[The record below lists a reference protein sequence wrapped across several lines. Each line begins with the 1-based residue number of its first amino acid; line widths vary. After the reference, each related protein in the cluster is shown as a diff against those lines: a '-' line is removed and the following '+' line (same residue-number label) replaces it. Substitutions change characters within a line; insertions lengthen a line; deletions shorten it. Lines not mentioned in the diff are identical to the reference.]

1 MSPDPL
7 TEKAAATLPP
17 APISLPLAGAR
28 KVAARRM
35 VEAWAAPVFHLSV
48 DVDMTRVLAA
58 DLKSVGGTV
67 TDGILRS
74 CTRALTAHPAL
85 NAHFADN
92 VVTVFP
98 AVHVGLAVAT
108 EAGLTVP
115 VLRDLQECDLGGIAS
130 RRKEAVAKARAG
142 KLVMSD
148 ITGGT
153 FTVSNLGMMGI
164 DRFDAILNPPQV
176 AILAVGS
183 TAMVPVIRDGAVSG
197 APMAAFTLT
206 CDHRAV
212 DGATGAAL
220 LAEIRDGLESGS
232 ALT

>member
-1 MSPDPL
+1 MSVEVSELADPL
-7 TEKAAATLPP
+7 GPVST
-17 APISLPLAGAR
+17 PLTGGR

-58 DLKSVGGTV
+58 DLKSAGATV
-67 TDGILRS
+67 TDAILVS
-74 CTRALTAHPAL
+74 CTRALIAHPAL

-98 AVHVGLAVAT
+98 AVHLGLAVAT
-108 EAGLTVP
+108 DAGLTVP
-115 VLRDLQECDLGGIAS
+115 VLHDLQDCDLGEVAA
-130 RRKEAVAKARAG
+130 RRKVAVAKARAG
-142 KLVMSD
+142 KLVMAD
-148 ITGGT
+148 ITRGT

-176 AILAVGS
+176 AILAVGT
-183 TAMVPVIRDGAVSG
+183 TASVPVIRDGVVIA
-197 APMAAFTLT
+197 APIAAFTLT

-220 LAEIRDGLESGS
+220 LAEIRRGLESGS

>member
-1 MSPDPL
+1 MTADALSGLAD
-7 TEKAAATLPP
+7 ATLPP
-17 APISLPLAGAR
+17 APVSTPLAGAR

-48 DVDMTRVLAA
+48 DVDMTQVLAA
-58 DLKSVGGTV
+58 DLKSLGGTV
-67 TDGILRS
+67 TDAILRS
-74 CTRALTAHPAL
+74 CTQALTAHPAL

-98 AVHVGLAVAT
+98 SVHVGLAVAT
-108 EAGLTVP
+108 QAGLTVP
-115 VLRDLQECDLGGIAS
+115 VLRDLQTCDLAGIAE
-130 RRKEAVAKARAG
+130 RRKAAVAKARAG

-183 TAMVPVIRDGAVSG
+183 TAIVPVVRDGVVTS
-197 APMAAFTLT
+197 APIAAFTLT

-220 LAEIRDGLESGS
+220 LTGIRDGLQSGS
-232 ALT
+232 ALR

>member
-1 MSPDPL
+1 MS
-7 TEKAAATLPP
+7 TETSDATGTPP
-17 APISLPLAGAR
+17 GPVSTPLAGIR

-48 DVDMTRVLAA
+48 DVDMTKVLAA
-58 DLKSVGGTV
+58 DLKSAGGTV
-67 TDGILRS
+67 TDAILLS
-74 CTRALTAHPAL
+74 CTRALLLHPAL

-92 VVTVFP
+92 NITVFP
-98 AVHVGLAVAT
+98 TVHLGLAVAT

-115 VLRDLQECDLGGIAS
+115 VLHDTQDCDLGQVAAL
-130 RRKEAVAKARAG
+130 RKEAVAKARTG
-142 KLVMSD
+142 KLVMKD

-183 TAMVPVIRDGAVSG
+183 TADTPVIRDGALTS
-197 APMAAFTLT
+197 APIAAFTLT

-220 LAEIRDGLESGS
+220 LTEIRRGLESGS
-232 ALT
+232 ALS